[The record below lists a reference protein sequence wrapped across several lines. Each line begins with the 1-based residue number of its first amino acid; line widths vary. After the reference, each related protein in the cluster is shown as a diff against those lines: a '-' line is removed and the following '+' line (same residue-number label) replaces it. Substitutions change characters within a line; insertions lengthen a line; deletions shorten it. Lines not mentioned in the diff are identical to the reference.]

1 MKIKDKIKEILF
13 VNFDFVDDTDELIL
27 RSQLSS
33 LNFIKFIL
41 ILENEFGIFMD
52 GKDSYNINS
61 ISKMIE
67 ENLVKN

>member
-41 ILENEFGIFMD
+41 ILENEFGIFID

-67 ENLVKN
+67 ENLIKN